1 MASSFMHMIRARLW
15 FVLGAI
21 VLAMIA
27 FMPLLASAHETR
39 TVGTD
44 YEFVVGFINE
54 PAIQADTNGIW
65 LKITKGDQPVVG
77 AAETLQAQV
86 GFGDQVKDLTLT
98 PAHGEDGVY
107 ESVFIPTEP
116 GDYSFRFAGNVEG
129 VAVDE
134 TFTSSPE
141 GFDSVQPRAE
151 LEFPAADAGS
161 ADRRNGSRDL
171 AFPVIAGGLVLALG
185 TVGFALRRRAS

>member
-1 MASSFMHMIRARLW
+1 MASSFMHALRAQLLI
-15 FVLGAI
+15 VPGAI
-21 VLAMIA
+21 VLAVLA
-27 FMPLLASAHETR
+27 LMPIPAAAHETR

-54 PAIQADTNGIW
+54 PAVQGDTNGIW
-65 LKITKGDQPVVG
+65 LQITKGDQPVVG

-185 TVGFALRRRAS
+185 TVGFTLRRRAS